1 MIKMES
7 PIIGLWVAVR
17 VIAIIAL
24 VVTYMFFQDILAL
37 AVVVVGGWNIGA
49 WLVGDFGDPV

>member
-7 PIIGLWVAVR
+7 PIIGPWVAVR

-24 VVTYMFFQDILAL
+24 IVTYMFFQHILAL
-37 AVVVVGGWNIGA
+37 VVVAIGGWNIGV
-49 WLVGDFGDPV
+49 WLVNDYDVPV